1 MRGRPKS
8 PNPDARITMQMM
20 VGFTKAQVDGLEL
33 VATSIGMRSSQYVRQ
48 VAIERLV
55 QLRLI
60 ENPMDK
66 FNKPTAEA

>member
-1 MRGRPKS
+1 
-8 PNPDARITMQMM
+8 MQMM